1 MGKHGT
7 IISVRTNTMKEVFR
21 KASAKIANAMGT
33 ASAFIISC
41 LIVLVWG
48 LTGPIFDYS
57 DTWQLYIN
65 TGTTV
70 ATFLMVFVIQN
81 TQNRDSKAVHLKL
94 DELIH
99 SSKSARNTFVE
110 LENLSDEELAL
121 LDEEFRVLHEK
132 LHGVA
137 AVKKLHSTIEAEKER
152 RGGLRSAAGA
162 VGRALKAPLS
172 PLVNTI
178 KTDTKPAEK
187 TVKK

>member
-1 MGKHGT
+1 
-7 IISVRTNTMKEVFR
+7 MKETFR

-41 LIVLVWG
+41 LVVVIWG
-48 LTGPIFDYS
+48 VSGPFFDYS

-70 ATFLMVFVIQN
+70 ATFLMVFIIQN
-81 TQNRDSKAVHLKL
+81 TQNRDSKAIHLKL

-121 LDEEFRVLHEK
+121 LDEEFHVLHDK
-132 LHGVA
+132 LHNP
-137 AVKKLHSTIEAEKER
+137 AVKKLHSKIEAEKQR
-152 RGGLRSAAGA
+152 RLTLRSAAGA
-162 VGRALKAPLS
+162 VGRVLKAPLS
-172 PLVNTI
+172 PLVSTI
-178 KTDTKPAEK
+178 RSDSPVDKS
-187 TVKK
+187 KKSPKK

>member
-1 MGKHGT
+1 
-7 IISVRTNTMKEVFR
+7 MKETFR

-33 ASAFIISC
+33 ASAFLISC
-41 LIVLVWG
+41 LIVIVWG

-81 TQNRDSKAVHLKL
+81 TQNRDSKAIHLKL

-110 LENLSDEELAL
+110 LENLSDEELAI
-121 LDEEFRVLHEK
+121 LDDEFKALHDK
-132 LHGVA
+132 IHNP
-137 AVKKLHSTIEAEKER
+137 AVNKLHSKIEAEKER
-152 RGGLRSAAGA
+152 RSTIRAAAGA
-162 VGRALKAPLS
+162 VGRMLKVPLS
-172 PLVNTI
+172 PLVSTI
-178 KTDTKPAEK
+178 KAEPASPKK
-187 TVKK
+187 TSKK

>member
-1 MGKHGT
+1 MTK
-7 IISVRTNTMKEVFR
+7 SMKEMFR
-21 KASAKIANAMGT
+21 KASAKVANAMGS
-33 ASAFIISC
+33 ASAFLIAC

-70 ATFLMVFVIQN
+70 ATFLMVFLIQN
-81 TQNRDSKAVHLKL
+81 TQNRDSKAQQLKL

-121 LDEEFRVLHEK
+121 LDQEFHELHEK
-132 LHGVA
+132 LHGA
-137 AVKKLHSTIEAEKER
+137 AVVKNLHSTIEAEKER
-152 RGGLRSAAGA
+152 RLTIRGAAAATAGV

-172 PLVNTI
+172 PLVSTI
-178 KTDTKPAEK
+178 KTDSKPPK
-187 TVKK
+187 SSKK

>member
-1 MGKHGT
+1 
-7 IISVRTNTMKEVFR
+7 MKETFR

-48 LTGPIFDYS
+48 LTGPLFDYS

-81 TQNRDSKAVHLKL
+81 TQNRDSKAQQLKL

-121 LDEEFRVLHEK
+121 LDQEFRELHDK
-132 LHGVA
+132 LHGASV
-137 AVKKLHSTIEAEKER
+137 VKELHSSIKAEKER
-152 RGGLRSAAGA
+152 RGNSLTSAAGA
-162 VGRALKAPLS
+162 VGRVLKAPLS
-172 PLVNTI
+172 PLVDTI
-178 KTDTKPAEK
+178 KFNTSPPKKPG
-187 TVKK
+187 KK

>member
-1 MGKHGT
+1 
-7 IISVRTNTMKEVFR
+7 MKETFR

-41 LIVLVWG
+41 LIVIVWG
-48 LTGPIFDYS
+48 VTGPFFDYS

-81 TQNRDSKAVHLKL
+81 TQNRDSKALHLKL

-99 SSKSARNTFVE
+99 SSKSARNSFVE

-121 LDEEFRVLHEK
+121 LDEEFRVLHDK
-132 LHGVA
+132 LHGA
-137 AVKKLHSTIEAEKER
+137 PAVKKLHSKIEAEKER
-152 RGGLRSAAGA
+152 RTTFRSAAGA
-162 VGRALKAPLS
+162 VSRVLKAPLS
-172 PLVNTI
+172 PLVS
-178 KTDTKPAEK
+178 
-187 TVKK
+187 TVKKDEKPSKK

>member
-1 MGKHGT
+1 
-7 IISVRTNTMKEVFR
+7 MKELFR

-41 LIVLVWG
+41 LIVIVWG
-48 LTGPIFDYS
+48 LTGPLFDYS

-81 TQNRDSKAVHLKL
+81 TQNRDSKALHLKL

-110 LENLSDEELAL
+110 LENLSDAELAI
-121 LDEEFRVLHEK
+121 LDEEFHTLHDK
-132 LHGVA
+132 LHNPV
-137 AVKKLHSTIEAEKER
+137 VKNLHSKIEAERER
-152 RGGLRSAAGA
+152 RGMLRNAAGA

-172 PLVNTI
+172 PLVNTMH
-178 KTDTKPAEK
+178 TDSDPNKKSEK
-187 TVKK
+187 K